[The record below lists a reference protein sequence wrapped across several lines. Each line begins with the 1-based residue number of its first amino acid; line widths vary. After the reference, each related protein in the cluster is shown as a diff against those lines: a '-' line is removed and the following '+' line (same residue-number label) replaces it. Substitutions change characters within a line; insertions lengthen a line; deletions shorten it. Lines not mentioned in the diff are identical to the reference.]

1 MDESSLPEPSPRAPD
16 WFQSSPSI
24 GWTLELDDHVKSVT
38 MTSYPDHF
46 NPSVSAKL
54 RADGEILLVNF
65 WLSPYAFPYRC
76 KHKIGFKGRYVSSSK
91 FYFCVVLLALWSF
104 DSFF

>member
-1 MDESSLPEPSPRAPD
+1 MFESKEPKTRKTNSSENFQLPVINMDESSLPEPSPRAPD

-65 WLSPYAFPYRC
+65 
-76 KHKIGFKGRYVSSSK
+76 GFLPMLFHTGANIR
-91 FYFCVVLLALWSF
+91 
-104 DSFF
+104 